1 MTDGAQSPGLNEL
14 SGHLRGVA
22 HRLWACMSAYM
33 AKDRKGVVIM
43 WDALESVGSG
53 HDEVGIQ
60 LRVDIVLVFTGV
72 ELLFFL
78 VAVFWI

>member
-33 AKDRKGVVIM
+33 AKDRKGGC
-43 WDALESVGSG
+43 DNVGCIG
-53 HDEVGIQ
+53 KCQIW
-60 LRVDIVLVFTGV
+60 
-72 ELLFFL
+72 
-78 VAVFWI
+78 A